1 MSTDKELR
9 EKQYSSEF
17 QRLRVNILYTARW
30 MENQVKDFL
39 KPHDLTP
46 KQFNILRILRGHK
59 GDIPLSVLE
68 IRERMI
74 DRMSDVSRLI
84 DRMEKKNLIS
94 RKSCKSDGRTYRIC
108 ITKLGLELLSEI
120 DTKMNVLDDIFS
132 GMDTTMA
139 KNLNEGLNQFRK
151 VH

>member
-30 MENQVKDFL
+30 MESQVKSFL

-59 GDIPLSVLE
+59 RDYPLSVLE
-68 IRERMI
+68 IRELMI

-84 DRMEKKNLIS
+84 DRMEKKQLIS
-94 RKSCKSDGRTYRIC
+94 RKNCKSDGRTYRIC
-108 ITKLGLELLSEI
+108 ITDNGLSLLSSI
-120 DTKMNVLDDIFS
+120 DTKMKDLDKIFDT
-132 GMDTTMA
+132 MDEGVA
-139 KNLNEGLNQFRK
+139 QSINEGLNLIRK
-151 VH
+151 EH